1 MTEAMALDK
10 FKLNTPEEKER
21 HRITIV
27 NCGRIGL
34 ATACL
39 FSDADLNAIC
49 FNSDPYI
56 TKRINEGSIVFS
68 EQELNEMLKKNLT
81 RRKLRATTDIR
92 EAVSSSD
99 IIFFADEIPIDGKK
113 RPIYTELEENCRGVG
128 LNLYPGSLII
138 VQSILAPSITENL
151 IIKTLERT
159 SGLEAGVDF
168 GLAYSPAAAPAGGE
182 LDYLRRGARIIS
194 AINEQSLKAAEAV
207 LRLISNGEFIR
218 INDIKTAE
226 AAAVFSDIYQDVNVA
241 LSNELASF
249 CEKMGIDYIEVLRAV
264 NSQPHC
270 YLSIPNIEGGRSA
283 ETPHLLISEA
293 ENIGIKLRMASL
305 ARRMNGEASKQAY
318 NLIRDAIHSCR
329 KNVKRAKI
337 AILGASRSLREARG
351 SQILELVRLL
361 RKRGGKVSIFD
372 PCFQSDELLQLG
384 YPAEKTLEKVLEYAD
399 CLVIAV
405 RHKEFERLSLGSV
418 RAMMK
423 KPPIIV
429 DLANVIDPHKAER
442 EGFIYRGLGRGIRKR

>member
-10 FKLNTPEEKER
+10 FKLNAPEEKEK
-21 HRITIV
+21 HRVAIV
-27 NCGRIGL
+27 NCERIGL

-39 FSDADLNAIC
+39 FSDADLNAVC

-56 TKRINEGSIVFS
+56 TKRINEGAIFFS
-68 EQELNEMLKKNLT
+68 EQELNEMLRKNIM
-81 RRKLRATTDIR
+81 RRKLSATTDLR

-99 IIFFADEIPIDGKK
+99 IILFADEIPIDGKK
-113 RPIYTELEENCRGVG
+113 RPIYAELEENCRGVG

-138 VQSILAPSITENL
+138 VQSILAPSMTENL

-182 LDYLRRGARIIS
+182 LDYLRRGTRIIS

-207 LRLISNGEFIR
+207 LRLISDGEFIR

-226 AAAVFSDIYQDVNVA
+226 AAAVFSDIYEDVNVA
-241 LSNELASF
+241 LSNELASV
-249 CEKMGIDYIEVLRAV
+249 CEKMGIDYMEVLRAV

-270 YLSIPNIEGGRSA
+270 NLSIPSIEGGRST

-293 ENIGIKLRMASL
+293 ENMGIKLRMASL
-305 ARRMNGEASKQAY
+305 ARRMNSEASKQAY
-318 NLIRDAIHSCR
+318 SLIRDAIHSCR

-351 SQILELVRLL
+351 SQVLELIKLL
-361 RKRGGKVSIFD
+361 KKRGGRVSVYD
-372 PCFQSDELLQLG
+372 PRFQFNELLQLG

-399 CLVIAV
+399 CLVIAI
-405 RHKEFERLSLGSV
+405 RRKEFESLSLGNV